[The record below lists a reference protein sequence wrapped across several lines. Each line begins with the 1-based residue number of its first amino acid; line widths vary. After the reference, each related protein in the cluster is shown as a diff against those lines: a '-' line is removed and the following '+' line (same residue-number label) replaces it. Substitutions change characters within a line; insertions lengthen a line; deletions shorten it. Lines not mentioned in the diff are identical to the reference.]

1 MSKKRL
7 KKKTSLK
14 NKRRSKNI
22 PFEEKYHY
30 YSFGFLIGDY

>member
-1 MSKKRL
+1 MPKKSL

-14 NKRRSKNI
+14 NKRRSQNI
-22 PFEEKYHY
+22 TVEEKYHY